1 MNVWMY
7 KKRKWFR
14 KRGGLFMNDLCVST
28 RSTQN
33 GCGSRIN
40 KLDNSLFFWVQVTD
54 RIVIYSKAGKS
65 QHNCF
70 SFRIRNNGV
79 VRYSILISLIGFWRV
94 VFCWNLA
101 IVLVRK
107 ENGFCVLKVDL
118 VNTISPVSD
127 RKFLFRS
134 HLRALI
140 FPDLMKRSNFWA
152 KPKTKKKRY
161 SMGSV
166 FLILM

>member
-1 MNVWMY
+1 
-7 KKRKWFR
+7 
-14 KRGGLFMNDLCVST
+14 MNDLCVST

-94 VFCWNLA
+94 VFC
-101 IVLVRK
+101 
-107 ENGFCVLKVDL
+107 
-118 VNTISPVSD
+118 
-127 RKFLFRS
+127 
-134 HLRALI
+134 
-140 FPDLMKRSNFWA
+140 
-152 KPKTKKKRY
+152 
-161 SMGSV
+161 
-166 FLILM
+166 